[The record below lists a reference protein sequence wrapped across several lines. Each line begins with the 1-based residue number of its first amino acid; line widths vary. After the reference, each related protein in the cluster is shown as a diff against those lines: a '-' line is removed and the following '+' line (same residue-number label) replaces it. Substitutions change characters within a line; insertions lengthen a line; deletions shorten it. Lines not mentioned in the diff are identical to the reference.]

1 MVFTGAVLTG
11 GASSRMGQDKS
22 LLRVNGRSLIEIVAG
37 ALVSSGAHEVIAVGG
52 DHAQLEQFAEV
63 SRAVADQYPHEGPLG
78 GILSALHAASTDLV
92 VILACDTP
100 EIDAQTPEKLIDALV
115 QSESAAVAYAVTDGR
130 AQPLTAAWRR
140 QHALTVLEEAFAQ
153 GERAPRNVFALLEV
167 IEVSSIPSS
176 AVIDVDRP
184 SDLDRYAPN
193 HRLSP
198 D

>member
-1 MVFTGAVLTG
+1 MVFSGAVLTG

-22 LLRVNGRSLIEIVAG
+22 LLRVHGRSLIEIVAG

-52 DHAQLEQFAEV
+52 DHEQLSQFAEV
-63 SRAVADQYPHEGPLG
+63 SRVVADEYPREGPLG

-92 VILACDTP
+92 VVLACDTP
-100 EIDAQTPEKLIDALV
+100 EIDAQTPRMLIDALV
-115 QSESAAVAYAVTDGR
+115 ENDSAAVAYAVTDGR

-140 QHALTVLEEAFAQ
+140 QRALIVLEEAFVQ
-153 GERAPRNVFALLEV
+153 GERAPRNVFPLLKA

-184 SDLDRYAPN
+184 SDLDRYAPD